1 MERRCARA
9 GTTPGEQKAG
19 RAPGRAHGRSVGDL
33 DRIYESV
40 LDLIGHTPVVKL
52 NRIPNPK
59 GAQVFIKLES
69 FNPGGSVKD
78 RPALSMIQDAERRGL
93 IEPGR
98 STIIEP
104 TSGNTG
110 IGLAM
115 VCAAKGY
122 RCVITM
128 PDNATEER
136 VKILK
141 AYGAEVYLTPAHLRM
156 KGAIE
161 EAERLAKEIP
171 DSFIPM
177 QFENPANPD
186 IHRRTTAIEIL
197 EAFDGRL
204 DAFVLTAGT
213 GGTITGTGEV
223 LKEKIP
229 NLKIYVVEPAGSPV
243 LSGGEPGP
251 HKIPGTGP
259 GFIPKILNQ
268 SIYDQILL
276 IEDADAQ
283 RMARRLAAE
292 EGIFVGASA
301 AASAHFAVQIAEHM
315 DPSQRVLCLAPDTGE
330 RYLSSDLF
338 PG

>member
-1 MERRCARA
+1 M
-9 GTTPGEQKAG
+9 KLYD
-19 RAPGRAHGRSVGDL
+19 S
-33 DRIYESV
+33 I
-40 LDLIGHTPVVKL
+40 LDLIGNTPIVKL
-52 NRIPNPK
+52 NNIPHPD
-59 GAQVFIKLES
+59 GANVYMKLES

-78 RPALSMIQDAERRGL
+78 RAALNMIRRAEAEGK
-93 IEPGR
+93 IAPGK

-122 RCVITM
+122 RCIITM

-141 AYGAEVYLTPAHLRM
+141 AYGAEVYLTPAALRM
-156 KGAIE
+156 QGAIDK
-161 EAERLAKEIP
+161 AKQLADEIS

-177 QFENPANPD
+177 QFENEANPD
-186 IHRRTTAIEIL
+186 AHRGTTAVEIL
-197 EAFDGRL
+197 EAFEGKL

-213 GGTITGTGEV
+213 GGTVTGTGEE
-223 LKEKIP
+223 LKKHIP
-229 NLKIYVVEPAGSPV
+229 DLKIYVVEPYGSPV

-259 GFIPKILNQ
+259 GFIPKILNRE
-268 SIYDQILL
+268 IFDEILL
-276 IEDADAQ
+276 IKDEEAQ
-283 RMARRLAAE
+283 MMARRLAAE
-292 EGIFVGASA
+292 EGIFVGASGA
-301 AASAHFAVQIAEHM
+301 AAAYHAVQIAKQL
-315 DPSQRVLCLAPDTGE
+315 PPTARVLCVAPDTGE

-338 PG
+338 ADS